1 MSEEKLD
8 RIEGQ
13 LGQLLQIMGGF
24 ETRMTS
30 LETRMNDR
38 MDSLE
43 TCMNDRM
50 DGLENRMNDRMDS
63 LETRMN
69 DRMSILEGTLAA
81 TMRSGF
87 NNLRSSV
94 NDIDADLA
102 KVEQRA
108 EDSARKVRRLNR
120 RLMYIEGRTEENLD
134 DN

>member
-8 RIEGQ
+8 RIESQ
-13 LGQLLQIMGGF
+13 LGQLLQAMGGF
-24 ETRMTS
+24 ENRMNS
-30 LETRMNDR
+30 LET
-38 MDSLE
+38 
-43 TCMNDRM
+43 RM
-50 DGLENRMNDRMDS
+50 DGLEN
-63 LETRMN
+63 RMN

>member
-8 RIEGQ
+8 RIESQ
-13 LGQLLQIMGGF
+13 LGQLLQAMGGF
-24 ETRMTS
+24 ETRMNSFETRMDGLETRMNDRMDG

-43 TCMNDRM
+43 N
-50 DGLENRMNDRMDS
+50 
-63 LETRMN
+63 RMN

>member
-8 RIEGQ
+8 RIESQ
-13 LGQLLQIMGGF
+13 LGQLLQAMGGF
-24 ETRMTS
+24 ETRMNSFETRMDG

-38 MDSLE
+38 M
-43 TCMNDRM
+43 N
-50 DGLENRMNDRMDS
+50 G